1 MKKILAATLFIIIA
15 ASAVWYFFI
24 KSDEYNKGTFT
35 FAEISRGDIS
45 NTITSTGTLE
55 ALLTI
60 DVGTQVSGKI
70 KKIFVDFNSNVKKG
84 QILAILDTTSLA
96 LQVSD
101 AQSGLL
107 KAQAQYEQ
115 AKVQYN
121 NSKVLYD
128 KAFLSEVDFLTSKT
142 ALEIALSNLQSAKTT
157 LQRARTNLGYA
168 YIYSPISGKIISR
181 NVEEGQTVA
190 ASFQAPTLFLIAE
203 DLSKMQILA
212 AVDESDIGQI
222 KVGQDAKFS
231 VQAYPDKQFDGKVVQ
246 TRLNS
251 QVVSNVVNYTVVI
264 HSENKDNLLLP
275 GMTATID
282 FYIQQ
287 VKDVLLIP
295 NSALK
300 FQPTE
305 DMLTEYKS
313 EMKNSPN
320 NNTGFR
326 RNKAFNSNNR
336 GGIRNNKNNI
346 GRVWYLNVKSE
357 PRVSMAVLGLTDGKN
372 TEIVRSRTLKEGM
385 KVITSIIS
393 GDESQTNYQNVLNSR
408 KGLPRGLR

>member
-357 PRVSMAVLGLTDGKN
+357 PRVSMAFLGLTDGKN